1 MNNLNYTLN
10 FELNP
15 IIETLEAQTRA
26 AAAAEG
32 RLTLGLA
39 GRAEICEALKK
50 ILGVFFP
57 NRYLEEKIENDEMN
71 IYIGDNLRQA
81 ARLLQKHIADARCLN
96 DNSDCAQ
103 SREKADE
110 IVRRLLFA
118 LPQIRQDLMED
129 VNTGYHGDP
138 AALNL
143 SEVILSYPFVET
155 VAVYRVA
162 HNLYAQGVPI
172 IPRIMSEYAHS
183 QSGIDIHPGAEIQPG
198 FFIDHG
204 TGVVIGE
211 TCRIGRN
218 VIIYQGVTLGAIS
231 PFDTNGTP
239 IRGQKRHPD
248 IEDDVIIYANATIL
262 GGNTVIGKGSVIG
275 GNCWVTKSVPP
286 HSIIYNRPGNSQH
299 EKM

>member
-57 NRYLEEKIENDEMN
+57 NRYLEEKTENDETN

-81 ARLLQKHIADARCLN
+81 ARLLQKHIADALCLK

>member
-1 MNNLNYTLN
+1 MENLNHTLN
-10 FELNP
+10 FELTP
-15 IIETLEAQTRA
+15 IIETLEAQTRGA
-26 AAAAEG
+26 AAVEG
-32 RLTLGLA
+32 RFTLGLS
-39 GRAEICEALKK
+39 GRSDICEALKK
-50 ILGVFFP
+50 ILSVFFP
-57 NRYLEEKIENDEMN
+57 NRYLEEKIEPDEMN
-71 IYIGDNLRQA
+71 IYIGDSLRMA
-81 ARLLQKHIADARCLN
+81 ARLLHKHIADALCIKDKSN
-96 DNSDCAQ
+96 CEESKAQ
-103 SREKADE
+103 AEE
-110 IVRRLLFA
+110 VVRKLLFS

-162 HNLYAQGVPI
+162 HNLYQQGVPI

-239 IRGQKRHPD
+239 MRGKKRHPD

-275 GNCWVTKSVPP
+275 GNCWITKSVEP
-286 HSIIYNRPGNSQH
+286 HSIIYNRLK
-299 EKM
+299 E

>member
-81 ARLLQKHIADARCLN
+81 ARLLQKHIADALCLK

-218 VIIYQGVTLGAIS
+218 VIIYQGVALGAIS

>member
-1 MNNLNYTLN
+1 MITMNNLNYTLN

-15 IIETLEAQTRA
+15 VIETLEAQTRA

-32 RLTLGLA
+32 RLALGLA
-39 GRAEICEALKK
+39 GRADICEALKK

-81 ARLLQKHIADARCLN
+81 ARLLQKHIADALCLKE
-96 DNSDCAQ
+96 SGDCAC

-110 IVRRLLFA
+110 IVRKLLFS

-162 HNLYAQGVPI
+162 HNLYSQGVPI

-218 VIIYQGVTLGAIS
+218 VILYQGVTPIS
-231 PFDTNGTP
+231 KMMLSFTPTQRFWAGTRSSEKDRLSAETAGLP
-239 IRGQKRHPD
+239 NRYRRTRLFITAPD
-248 IEDDVIIYANATIL
+248 N
-262 GGNTVIGKGSVIG
+262 
-275 GNCWVTKSVPP
+275 
-286 HSIIYNRPGNSQH
+286 NRH
-299 EKM
+299 EKMRN

>member
-81 ARLLQKHIADARCLN
+81 ARLLQKHIVDALCLK

>member
-1 MNNLNYTLN
+1 MNDLNDTLN

-15 IIETLEAQTRA
+15 IIETLEAQARA

-32 RLTLGLA
+32 RLALGLS
-39 GRAEICEALKK
+39 GRADICEALKK
-50 ILGVFFP
+50 ILAVFFP
-57 NRYLEEKIENDEMN
+57 NRYLEEKIEDDEMN

-81 ARLLQKHIADARCLN
+81 ARLLHKHIADALRLKSGGA
-96 DNSDCAQ
+96 DTRRQ
-103 SREKADE
+103 SEE
-110 IVRRLLFA
+110 IVRRLLFS

-155 VAVYRVA
+155 TAVYRVA
-162 HNLYAQGVPI
+162 HNLYVQGVPV
-172 IPRIMSEYAHS
+172 IPRIMSEYA
-183 QSGIDIHPGAEIQPG
+183 
-198 FFIDHG
+198 FIDHG

-218 VIIYQGVTLGAIS
+218 VIVYQGVTLGAVS

-262 GGNTVIGKGSVIG
+262 GGDTVIGKGSVIG
-275 GNCWVTKSVPP
+275 GNCWITKSVPP
-286 HSIIYNRPGNSQH
+286 HSIIYNRLRG
-299 EKM
+299 EK